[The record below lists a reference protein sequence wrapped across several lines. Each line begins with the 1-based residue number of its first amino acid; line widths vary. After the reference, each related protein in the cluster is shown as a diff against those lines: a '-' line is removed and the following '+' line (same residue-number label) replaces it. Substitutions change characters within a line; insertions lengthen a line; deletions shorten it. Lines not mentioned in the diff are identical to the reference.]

1 MNDESMIERA
11 SLWSR
16 RRFLSG
22 TAALGVGAG
31 LTTALGCGQ
40 AFAHHPLTF
49 GLTPVFLDSDI
60 QLMSDMTDYFS
71 TQVNHL
77 VTPVKRRTYQEITS
91 LLLSGG
97 LSAAWICGFPYVQYR
112 ERIKLLAVPL
122 YQGAPLYQSYLI
134 VNEDGSAKT
143 VADLRGTSHAF
154 SDPNS
159 NSGYLVTFHQ
169 LNQMK
174 ESPASFFSDTMFTYS
189 HRNVIRA
196 VSSGLTQSGSVDG
209 YVWDVMAKNQPE
221 LVAGTR
227 VIHKSEPMGFP
238 PIACNADLSDDATVE
253 GVAEALINMGSD
265 PLGQKILSALHLD
278 GFVRPDPSLY
288 DGIADKY
295 REVKDLL

>member
-1 MNDESMIERA
+1 MKYSSVIECGMLR
-11 SLWSR
+11 SR
-16 RRFLSG
+16 RRFLKE
-22 TAALGVGAG
+22 TAAFGAVAG
-31 LTTALGCGQ
+31 LTTALGVGQ
-40 AFAHHPLTF
+40 ALAHHPLTF

-60 QLMSDMTDYFS
+60 QLMSDMTNYFS
-71 TQVNHL
+71 AQVNHK

-97 LSAAWICGFPYVQYR
+97 LNAAWICGFPYVQYR

-122 YQGAPLYQSYLI
+122 YQGAPLYRSYLI
-134 VNEDGSAKT
+134 VNEDSSAQT

-169 LNQMK
+169 LYEMK

-221 LVAGTR
+221 LITGTR
-227 VIHKSEPMGFP
+227 VIRKSEPMGFP
-238 PIACNADLSDDATVE
+238 PIACNADLSDDVMVE
-253 GVAEALINMGSD
+253 DIAEALIGMSSD

-278 GFVRPDPSLY
+278 GFVRADPSLY

-295 REVKDLL
+295 REVKDFL